1 MKNKQIDSFA
11 KKLVK
16 HISKTIKRVCK
27 IDVPTESLDKK
38 EFVDEFFEQI
48 VLNKDFKIST
58 INDVSNDQ
66 RVLKNLEANINAY
79 TIIALTNIDFIL
91 KTLIAFNL

>member
-1 MKNKQIDSFA
+1 M
-11 KKLVK
+11 
-16 HISKTIKRVCK
+16 
-27 IDVPTESLDKK
+27 PTESLDKK